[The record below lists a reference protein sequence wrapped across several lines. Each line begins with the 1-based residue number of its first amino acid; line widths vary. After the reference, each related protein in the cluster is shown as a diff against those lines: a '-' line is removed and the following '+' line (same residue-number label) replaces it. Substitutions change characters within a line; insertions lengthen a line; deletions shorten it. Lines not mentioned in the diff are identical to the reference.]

1 MPAKKLRHDDAARE
15 EFEAGFEK
23 GGVDVEGEKRERSID
38 PVVRFVRAIEEHDLY
53 EAYVELRGLR
63 FSSRKYTDLK
73 EDFVDLVDHFLNQEG
88 ADLVEKYRS
97 DLMLLRESVRQNKL
111 DYLII
116 SEGML
121 KGLSEF
127 GRLKFQQQLEE
138 KVEKVEREIVI
149 TRFRALMEQENVDA
163 YDIFFQLVKARE
175 KAMPEFEE
183 MKIKFLEWLDKE
195 ILADSRD
202 LEKATKVHLVKL
214 RQRLREQE

>member
-121 KGLSEF
+121 KGLSSW
-127 GRLKFQQQLEE
+127 
-138 KVEKVEREIVI
+138 EI
-149 TRFRALMEQENVDA
+149 
-163 YDIFFQLVKARE
+163 
-175 KAMPEFEE
+175 
-183 MKIKFLEWLDKE
+183 
-195 ILADSRD
+195 S
-202 LEKATKVHLVKL
+202 
-214 RQRLREQE
+214 